1 MAADFLYEFKDIYPM
16 IDGQRGP
23 ATCGAAYMG
32 RDRGGLFWID
42 RVAVDGPD
50 GRVWLNRSGSQF
62 NIELFRAVE
71 AAIYDSEHARDV
83 WAAHVEEEKRD
94 AA

>member
-1 MAADFLYEFKDIYPM
+1 MEYHFEDLSVD
-16 IDGQRGP
+16 IDGKLGLLI
-23 ATCGAAYMG
+23 AGTACLE
-32 RDRGGLFWID
+32 RDRHGQFWID
-42 RVAVDGPD
+42 TISVEGP
-50 GRVWLNRSGSQF
+50 GGNVRLSRSGSQF